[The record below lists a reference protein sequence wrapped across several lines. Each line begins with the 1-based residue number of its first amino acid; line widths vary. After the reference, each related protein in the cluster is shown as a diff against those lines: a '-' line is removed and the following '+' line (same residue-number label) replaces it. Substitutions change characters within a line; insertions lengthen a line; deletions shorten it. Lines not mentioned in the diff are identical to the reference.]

1 MPSKIEKTAFSKRT
15 NASARRC
22 GWSPGQTEAVAQ
34 ASTTFSSPRYPTF
47 RNDILHC

>member
-34 ASTTFSSPRYPTF
+34 AFHNLLLLRYPTF
-47 RNDILHC
+47 RNDTLKR